1 MENMLQEQLNQYKN
15 ENFDPTF
22 ESMGKDVYLDRDQC
36 ESFGAEYFSK
46 CNFYISADVLLGS
59 KNGDGY
65 DKNHQ
70 EILKPLGIDYVYLT
84 RENGAKPGWFKISDI
99 VKA

>member
-1 MENMLQEQLNQYKN
+1 
-15 ENFDPTF
+15 
-22 ESMGKDVYLDRDQC
+22 MGKDVYLDRDQC
-36 ESFGAEYFSK
+36 SSFGAEYFLK

-65 DKNHQ
+65 DKDHQ
-70 EILKPLGIDYVYLT
+70 EILKPLGINYVYLT
-84 RENGAKPGWFKISDI
+84 REKGYRPGWYKISDI